1 MLGPIENLLHQR
13 GLLDATGKI
22 CCNIFFGKS
31 TSVQVLLENGGHLHL
46 KISTGDSLKKE
57 FETLKE
63 VYAVLPKIVPKP
75 LAFEKIGLNDVIISE
90 GVKHR
95 VLNKFDSFIL
105 KKNIIETFNTVNEAG
120 FTYFLVNK
128 PEKTH
133 ASRIRESVF
142 TLDQLDIAQPLNEW
156 LSVFDFSRLKNIPYI
171 KQHGDLAS
179 NNVGVYKKDIY
190 IFDWEDF
197 GRVLLPGYDLF
208 LFAFTFFKFNFD
220 KMDFFISSKS
230 NSFLNEILRR
240 YFEKTGMD
248 MHLFKKMYVAYII
261 LFLCSKRDLGYSKN
275 AQDQWAHCLGL
286 ALDRDGFS

>member
-1 MLGPIENLLHQR
+1 M
-13 GLLDATGKI
+13 
-22 CCNIFFGKS
+22 
-31 TSVQVLLENGGHLHL
+31 